1 MKQVGDET
9 DAREVDAAP
18 DGGRITGPGISARQ
32 VIPGAIMI
40 LAVIALLA
48 LGLKHPGRA
57 QSGPPPAWVSHL
69 QRMEEALARQDVRG
83 AIRPCNEAYSA
94 AVKSEGWEGL
104 AAVGEAYLRL
114 AERAGDDQRTARALP
129 TPIVARRI
137 FEGVLSRAQG
147 QGSVEGVLHAAA
159 GFRALG
165 DLGAAERCV
174 HMAWHLEWSRRAPG
188 PEMPQCE
195 TCVPGHPW

>member
-1 MKQVGDET
+1 MKHVSDERNG
-9 DAREVDAAP
+9 REVDAAP
-18 DGGRITGPGISARQ
+18 GGERIIGFGISARQ
-32 VIPGAIMI
+32 VIPVAILI

-48 LGLKHPGRA
+48 LGVKHPGSAEGGR
-57 QSGPPPAWVSHL
+57 PPAWVSHL
-69 QRMEEALARQDVRG
+69 RRMDEALARQDVRG

-114 AERAGDDQRTARALP
+114 AERVGDDQQTARAMP
-129 TPIVARRI
+129 APIVARRV
-137 FEGVLSRAQG
+137 FEGVLSRAEG

-165 DLGAAERCV
+165 DLAAAERCV
-174 HMAWHLEWSRRAPG
+174 HLAWYLGWSRRAPG
-188 PEMPQCE
+188 AELPQCE
-195 TCVPGHPW
+195 TCVPGHPR